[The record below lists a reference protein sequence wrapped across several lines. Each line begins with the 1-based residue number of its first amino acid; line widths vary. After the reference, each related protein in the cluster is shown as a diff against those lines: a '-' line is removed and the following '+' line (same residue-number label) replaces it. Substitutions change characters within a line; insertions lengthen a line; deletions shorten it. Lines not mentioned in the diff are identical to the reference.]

1 MGMPNKLKNFLCHKG
16 EGQAAIFQGKV
27 TEVTLPK
34 LTRKLEDYR
43 AGGMDG
49 TVSVDLGQEKMEMTL
64 KVGGFMAELYRDF
77 AKPGVNA
84 VPLRFT
90 GAYQRDDT
98 CAVQSVEVFC
108 RGRLA
113 EVDGGTSKAGD
124 DTEQSFLYHINY
136 YRLRVDGRDEIE
148 IDVINMKCIVDGVD
162 VLAEI
167 RNAIGL
173 DANI

>member
-16 EGQAAIFQGKV
+16 EGQGAEYQGKV
-27 TEVTLPK
+27 TEAELPK
-34 LTRKLEDYR
+34 LARKLEDYR

-64 KVGGFMAELYRDF
+64 KVGGFMVDLYRDF

-113 EVDGGTSKAGD
+113 EIDGGTSKSGD
-124 DTEQSFLYHINY
+124 DTEQTFKYHINY
-136 YRLRVDGRDEIE
+136 YRMRVDGRDEIE

-162 VLAEI
+162 QLAAI
-167 RNAIGL
+167 RQAMGL
-173 DANI
+173 T